1 MNIPAH
7 SARAAAVADAL
18 PMPRQTLHHH
28 VVAHLRRL
36 VVEGDVAPGAKLNE
50 RELCERLQVS
60 RTPLREAIKMLA
72 AEGLVELV
80 AHRGAVAA
88 ALSEQ
93 DVANTFE
100 VIAGLEGQS
109 GELAA
114 ERISDAER
122 NEIQALHF
130 EMLAAHARRDLPAY
144 YAMNAQIHDRI
155 NAAARNPVL
164 TQTYRTI
171 NARLQALRFR
181 SNFDEAKW
189 NRAVAEHKQM
199 IKLLA
204 ARDGAALRAVLVAHL
219 EHKRDAVLD
228 LMRNGRIGAA
238 PKAGA

>member
-1 MNIPAH
+1 M
-7 SARAAAVADAL
+7 
-18 PMPRQTLHHH
+18 
-28 VVAHLRRL
+28 
-36 VVEGDVAPGAKLNE
+36 APGAKLNE
-50 RELCERLQVS
+50 RELCEQLSVS

-72 AEGLVELV
+72 AEGLVELL

-88 ALSEQ
+88 ELSEQ
-93 DVANTFE
+93 NVADTFE
-100 VIAGLEGQS
+100 VIAGLEGQA

-122 NEIQALHF
+122 GEIQALHF

-144 YAMNAQIHDRI
+144 YRMNAQIHDLI

-189 NRAVAEHKQM
+189 KRAVQEHEQM
-199 IKLLA
+199 IGLLA
-204 ARDGAALRAVLVAHL
+204 ARDGAALRALLVAHL
-219 EHKRDAVLD
+219 QHKRDAVLD
-228 LMRNGRIGAA
+228 LMRSSRVGARLEA
-238 PKAGA
+238 AA